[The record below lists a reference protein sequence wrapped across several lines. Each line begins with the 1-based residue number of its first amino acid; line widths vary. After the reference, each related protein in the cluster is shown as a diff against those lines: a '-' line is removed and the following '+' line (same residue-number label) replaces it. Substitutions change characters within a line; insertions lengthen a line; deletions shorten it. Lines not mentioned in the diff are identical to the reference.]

1 MKFED
6 MKKIYTTPALDVVSF
21 NCNDIVTSSDPN
33 SIRFGTDGYANST
46 QGADAKRRTDIWGE
60 D

>member
-1 MKFED
+1 
-6 MKKIYTTPALDVVSF
+6 MKKIYTTPALDVVSL
-21 NCNDIVTSSDPN
+21 NCDDIVTASEKVTFGTTGYADPN
-33 SIRFGTDGYANST
+33 

>member
-1 MKFED
+1 
-6 MKKIYTTPALDVVSF
+6 MKKIYTTPALDVVSL
-21 NCNDIVTSSDPN
+21 NCDDIVTASETLS
-33 SIRFGTDGYANST
+33 FGTTGYANSS

>member
-1 MKFED
+1 
-6 MKKIYTTPALDVVSF
+6 MKKIYTTPALDVVSL
-21 NCNDIVTSSDPN
+21 NCDDIVTASETLS
-33 SIRFGTDGYANST
+33 FGTDYASST